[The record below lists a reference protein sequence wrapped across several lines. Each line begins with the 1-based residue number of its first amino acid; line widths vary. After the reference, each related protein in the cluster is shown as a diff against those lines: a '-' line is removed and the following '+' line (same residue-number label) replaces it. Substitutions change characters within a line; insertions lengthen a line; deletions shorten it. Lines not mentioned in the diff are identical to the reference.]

1 MEAVDSTDEGNDQ
14 IEELLE
20 DLFPRVRRGPRVR
33 RRRSDRHA
41 ARSALR
47 SPAAAAAAA
56 AAAAT
61 AGLRCSET
69 FSEEVNRMTR
79 AD

>member
-1 MEAVDSTDEGNDQ
+1 MEAVDSGDEELDQ
-14 IEELLE
+14 IVRQLLQ
-20 DLFPRVRRGPRVR
+20 DLFPRVPRGPRVR

-41 ARSALR
+41 ARSAGR
-47 SPAAAAAAA
+47 SPAAAAAA

-69 FSEEVNRMTR
+69 FAEEDNRMTR